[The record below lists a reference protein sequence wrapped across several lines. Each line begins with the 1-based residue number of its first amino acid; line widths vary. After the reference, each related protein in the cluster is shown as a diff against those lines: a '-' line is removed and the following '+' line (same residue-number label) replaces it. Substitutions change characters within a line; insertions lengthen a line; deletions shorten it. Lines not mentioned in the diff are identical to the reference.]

1 MSQENYVLE
10 MRGITKMFPG
20 TCALNEVNFNLFSG
34 EVHALIGENGAGKS
48 TLMNVL
54 MGIYQPNAGQIF
66 INGKQMQIHSPLE
79 ALQAGVGLVPQELNL
94 VGELSV
100 AENIFLGRERRNH
113 LGLVDWNKTN
123 EEALALL
130 ADLHVHDIPPDKPA
144 GELSAAFQQ
153 LVSIARILASGTKV
167 IILDEPTASLTVKE
181 TENLFSIMRELRE
194 KGCSFIFITHHLDEV
209 LKISDR
215 VTILRDGRF
224 VHRCAANEITID
236 QMIYYMANQKV
247 EQARRVE
254 RTVSPEIKL
263 KVQNFSRKRE
273 FYNISFDVRER
284 EIFGIAGLVGAGR
297 TELVNAIYGLSK
309 RDSGTLIYDGQPI
322 SIQSPT
328 DAMRY
333 GIGYITEERRK
344 LGIFAEMSV
353 DVNMMLPSL
362 KNFYQGGLIHYKAL
376 DSAARRH
383 IDRLSVKTPSLE
395 TRIKYLSG
403 GNQQKVLIA
412 RWLEKRSDFLI
423 LDEPTRGIDVRSKG
437 EIYQLIRN
445 MADEGKTIL
454 MISSETDE
462 LLAVCDR
469 IMVMHEGRM
478 KGIVDNPGQCTR
490 EDILKITL
498 Q

>member
-10 MRGITKMFPG
+10 MRGITKQFPG
-20 TCALNEVNFNLFSG
+20 TRALDGVDFNLLPG

-66 INGKQMQIHSPLE
+66 INGKQTQIHSPLE
-79 ALQAGVGLVPQELNL
+79 ALQAGIGLVPQELNL
-94 VGELSV
+94 VTELSV
-100 AENIFLGRERRNH
+100 AENIFLGREQRNH

-123 EEALALL
+123 EAAQALL
-130 ADLHVHDIPPDKPA
+130 ADLHVKDISPQTPA

-167 IILDEPTASLTVKE
+167 IILDEPTASLTIKE
-181 TENLFSIMRELRE
+181 TENLFSIMRELKE

-209 LKISDR
+209 LEISDR

-224 VHRCAANEITID
+224 VHRCATDEITVD
-236 QMIYYMANQKV
+236 QMIYYMANRKV
-247 EQARRVE
+247 EQAKHVE
-254 RTVSPEIKL
+254 RTVSPQVKL

-273 FYNISFDVRER
+273 FQDISFEVHEQ

-309 RDSGTLIYDGQPI
+309 RDSGELLYDGKPVN
-322 SIQSPT
+322 IQSPT
-328 DAMRY
+328 DAMRL

-344 LGIFAEMSV
+344 LGIFAEMPV

-362 KNFYQGGLIHYKAL
+362 GNFYQGGLIHYKSL
-376 DSAARRH
+376 DSAAQAYV
-383 IDRLSVKTPSLE
+383 DQLSIKTPSLE

-437 EIYQLIRN
+437 EIYQLIRK

-469 IMVMHEGRM
+469 IMVMHEGRI
-478 KGIVDNPGQCTR
+478 KGMVDKPGQCTR

>member
-10 MRGITKMFPG
+10 MRGITKQFPG
-20 TCALNEVNFNLFSG
+20 TRALDGVDFNLLPG

-66 INGKQMQIHSPLE
+66 INGKQTQIHSPLE
-79 ALQAGVGLVPQELNL
+79 ALQAGIGLVPQELNL
-94 VGELSV
+94 VTELSV
-100 AENIFLGRERRNH
+100 AENIFLGREQRNH

-123 EEALALL
+123 EAAQALL
-130 ADLHVHDIPPDKPA
+130 ADLHVKDISPQTPA

-167 IILDEPTASLTVKE
+167 IILDEPTASLTIKE
-181 TENLFSIMRELRE
+181 TENLFSIMRELKE

-209 LKISDR
+209 LEISDR
-215 VTILRDGRF
+215 VTIGT
-224 VHRCAANEITID
+224 VAC
-236 QMIYYMANQKV
+236 YMANRKV
-247 EQARRVE
+247 EQAKHVE
-254 RTVSPEIKL
+254 RTVSSQVKL

-273 FYNISFDVRER
+273 FQDISFEVHEQ

-309 RDSGTLIYDGQPI
+309 RDSGELLYDGKPVN
-322 SIQSPT
+322 IQSPT
-328 DAMRY
+328 DAMRL

-344 LGIFAEMSV
+344 LGIFAEMPV

-362 KNFYQGGLIHYKAL
+362 GNFYQGGLIHYKSL
-376 DSAARRH
+376 DSAAQAYV
-383 IDRLSVKTPSLE
+383 DQLSIKTPSLE

-437 EIYQLIRN
+437 EIYQLIRK

-462 LLAVCDR
+462 LLAVGDR
-469 IMVMHEGRM
+469 IMVMHEGRI
-478 KGIVDNPGQCTR
+478 KGMVDKPGQCTR